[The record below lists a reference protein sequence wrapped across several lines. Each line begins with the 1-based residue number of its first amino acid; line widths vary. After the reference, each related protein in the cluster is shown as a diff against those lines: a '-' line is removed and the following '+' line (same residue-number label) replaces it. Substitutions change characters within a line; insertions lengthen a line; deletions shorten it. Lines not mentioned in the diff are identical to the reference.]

1 MLYGLHDAP
10 RGWYECVRKH
20 LVEKQGLTPSE
31 NDECLFTNKDKTL
44 VVVVHVDDFL
54 STGTPAALAKY
65 RKALHHAFKMTGD
78 KVKEYFGLDVHI
90 DKNRKRAALSA
101 KTYITN
107 MVKKLGISEKKGV
120 HTPLDPENPLPR
132 IPGLTK
138 DKVLQKRYR
147 SLVGSILHPANTCRP
162 DVSAA
167 ARELSTHLL
176 NPQEQHVKA
185 AERVCQ
191 YLYNTKEL
199 ELAYNG
205 YSKSRLYGTC
215 DASHNSEPSAKG
227 VTGYTF
233 HLNGG
238 SVSWKSSTQKL
249 VALSSCESELIAVD
263 MCTREL
269 RSVLGIMKDMG
280 IEVNGP
286 TEIGQDNM
294 ATITLINDGHFN
306 ARTRHIDLRFH
317 HTHQQQQLGVL
328 QVKYLD
334 THNMSADALTKQ
346 LPKHS
351 FILHR
356 SVLLGHQALR
366 WPDLSPPK

>member
-1 MLYGLHDAP
+1 
-10 RGWYECVRKH
+10 
-20 LVEKQGLTPSE
+20 
-31 NDECLFTNKDKTL
+31 
-44 VVVVHVDDFL
+44 
-54 STGTPAALAKY
+54 
-65 RKALHHAFKMTGD
+65 
-78 KVKEYFGLDVHI
+78 
-90 DKNRKRAALSA
+90 
-101 KTYITN
+101 
-107 MVKKLGISEKKGV
+107 
-120 HTPLDPENPLPR
+120 
-132 IPGLTK
+132 
-138 DKVLQKRYR
+138 
-147 SLVGSILHPANTCRP
+147 
-162 DVSAA
+162 
-167 ARELSTHLL
+167 
-176 NPQEQHVKA
+176 
-185 AERVCQ
+185 
-191 YLYNTKEL
+191 
-199 ELAYNG
+199 
-205 YSKSRLYGTC
+205 
-215 DASHNSEPSAKG
+215 

-317 HTHQQQQLGVL
+317 HTHQQQQLNVL